1 MGMKLEIEQE
11 TALRIIDSDIK
22 FLDKYYTKRLAELK
36 EEFEAIEKED
46 GYKTAASYKAGVY
59 QNMAKSLFES
69 IQKFKKELVKH
80 FNYE

>member
-1 MGMKLEIEQE
+1 MGIKLEREQE
-11 TALRIIDSDIK
+11 TALRVINSDIK

-46 GYKTAASYKAGVY
+46 GYKTAANFKAGVY
-59 QNMAKSLFES
+59 ENMAKSLFES

>member
-11 TALRIIDSDIK
+11 IVLRIIDSDIK

-36 EEFEAIEKED
+36 EEFEAMEKED
-46 GYKTAASYKAGVY
+46 GHKTAANFKAGVY
-59 QNMAKSLFES
+59 ESMATSLFES